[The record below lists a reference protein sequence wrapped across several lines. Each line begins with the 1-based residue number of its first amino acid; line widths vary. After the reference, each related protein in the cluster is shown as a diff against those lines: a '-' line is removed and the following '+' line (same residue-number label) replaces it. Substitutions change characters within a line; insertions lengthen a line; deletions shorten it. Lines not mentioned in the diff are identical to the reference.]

1 MGDVFPW
8 EFFLKVVDASVNVQR
23 DAVAVEDFFGP
34 SVTQQQGS
42 SHVADSVNFDKV
54 AEVPEMPFVVTA
66 VVIPVVATT
75 RSPGAGRGSAIG
87 AVGSDS
93 AGFSRSLLAGIED
106 FVVA

>member
-66 VVIPVVATT
+66 VRNSSCCDDT
-75 RSPGAGRGSAIG
+75 
-87 AVGSDS
+87 
-93 AGFSRSLLAGIED
+93 FSRCWSWFCD
-106 FVVA
+106 WCSRF